1 MGRPTITKPTLRVSS
16 LDKFSSPDN
25 LALHRWNSKTFI
37 SQKRVLSLKN
47 QADNKP
53 PSFLS
58 QDDSIKMFSKM
69 DEAVTS
75 VIHFKSFKQL
85 LTDITFPCPSSPS
98 FANYTKKEGYY
109 SMKFKTY
116 ISLKPKQSVDDD
128 DQFQRL
134 DNILCQ
140 ACHSLEILEMV
151 SSRSLVCEIASR
163 IGALDVPYHT
173 IPYHGSEPWRRGVH
187 LCIERI

>member
-1 MGRPTITKPTLRVSS
+1 
-16 LDKFSSPDN
+16 
-25 LALHRWNSKTFI
+25 
-37 SQKRVLSLKN
+37 
-47 QADNKP
+47 
-53 PSFLS
+53 
-58 QDDSIKMFSKM
+58 M

-128 DQFQRL
+128 DQFERL

-163 IGALDVPYHT
+163 I
-173 IPYHGSEPWRRGVH
+173 WRRGVH

>member
-1 MGRPTITKPTLRVSS
+1 MEFKNIYQSEK
-16 LDKFSSPDN
+16 SP
-25 LALHRWNSKTFI
+25 
-37 SQKRVLSLKN
+37 LSLKN
-47 QADNKP
+47 QDDNKP
-53 PSFLS
+53 PMFLS

-128 DQFQRL
+128 DQFERL

-163 IGALDVPYHT
+163 ICAAPLGPPLHRADL
-173 IPYHGSEPWRRGVH
+173 GSLLYRDTGGTKGI
-187 LCIERI
+187 LYLA